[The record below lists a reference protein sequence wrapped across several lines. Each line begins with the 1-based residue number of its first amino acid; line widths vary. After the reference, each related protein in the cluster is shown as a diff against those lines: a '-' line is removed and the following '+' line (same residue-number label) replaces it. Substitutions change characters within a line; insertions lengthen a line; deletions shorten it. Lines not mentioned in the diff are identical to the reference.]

1 MNKAM
6 IESYI
11 RTAISAAVAVWMTGN
26 HDWKALAT
34 AAASA
39 VLGPLMRA
47 LNPNDHAFGI
57 KSPNSQ
63 N

>member
-1 MNKAM
+1 MNRAM
-6 IESYI
+6 IQSYL

-26 HDWKALAT
+26 HDWKALGT
-34 AAASA
+34 AALSA

-57 KSPNSQ
+57 KNPNSQ
-63 N
+63 S

>member
-1 MNKAM
+1 MNKTM
-6 IESYI
+6 IQSYI

-26 HDWKALAT
+26 HDWKALA
-34 AAASA
+34 AAAGSA

-57 KSPNSQ
+57 KNSSSQ

>member
-1 MNKAM
+1 MNRAM

-26 HDWKALAT
+26 HDWKALGT

-39 VLGPLMRA
+39 ILGPLMRA
-47 LNPNDHAFGI
+47 LNPNDGAFGI
-57 KSPNSQ
+57 KNPNSQ
-63 N
+63 T